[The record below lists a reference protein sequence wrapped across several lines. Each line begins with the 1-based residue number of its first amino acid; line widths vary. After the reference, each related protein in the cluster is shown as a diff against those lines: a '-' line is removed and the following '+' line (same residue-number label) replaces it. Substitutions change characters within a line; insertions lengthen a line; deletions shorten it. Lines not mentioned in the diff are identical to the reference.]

1 MFVVLARMDDET
13 ARAQL
18 PRDVSAAFPNVS
30 SLDLAQVQATLE
42 ALVGRVARAIR
53 FMALFSLAA
62 GAIVVVGAVAAGRRQ
77 RVREGVLLKT
87 LGATRAQVLRI
98 LTAEYAALGLL
109 SAAAALVLSAAAGW
123 GLVRFAFEARF
134 TLPVAGLLAL
144 ASAVVAGTVGV
155 GLLGSREVFRHPPLE
170 VLREE

>member
-1 MFVVLARMDDET
+1 MFVMLARLDDAT
-13 ARAQL
+13 ARGQL

-30 SLDLAQVQATLE
+30 SLDLAQVQRTAE
-42 ALVGRVARAIR
+42 DLVGRIVRAIR
-53 FMALFSLAA
+53 FMALFSLVA
-62 GAIVVVGAVAAGRRQ
+62 GGIVLVGAVAAGRRQ
-77 RVREGVLLKT
+77 RIREGVLLKT

-109 SAAAALVLSAAAGW
+109 SALAALLLSGAAGW

-134 TLPVAGLLAL
+134 TAPVVGLIGL

-155 GLLGSREVFRHPPLE
+155 GLLASREIYRHPPLE